1 MPNATSRS
9 RNGAARYNGPRS
21 LWKVSPA
28 PGDGGEFRR
37 RAFDAWAADRGI
49 TLAFIQPYKPLQNAH
64 IESFSGR
71 FRDECLKQHY
81 FRSLADA
88 RFHLERWRRAY
99 NEERPHAARFPFTP
113 SE

>member
-1 MPNATSRS
+1 M
-9 RNGAARYNGPRS
+9 
-21 LWKVSPA
+21 SPA